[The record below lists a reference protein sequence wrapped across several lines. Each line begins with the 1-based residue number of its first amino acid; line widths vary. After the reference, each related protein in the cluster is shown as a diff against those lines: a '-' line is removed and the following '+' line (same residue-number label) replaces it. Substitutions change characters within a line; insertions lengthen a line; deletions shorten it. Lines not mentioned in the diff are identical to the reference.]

1 MEWGNVILGILVVLF
16 VVVIVFAVIL
26 AQKSKK
32 SGGPGGIKGA
42 EMEARKDL
50 DMNKEGM
57 VMGPNG
63 RMELRGWQQMYLQQ
77 RGKIRND
84 SAGYGAQRQPHPYDV
99 AVHDA
104 RLKTFNARD
113 HGRAAASVMTP
124 QRLAAAELT
133 AWGDDSEQPGSGY
146 ERFTPQIG
154 GPAPPKREENWNE
167 LVTNLAIDPRT
178 REQHKQWVNEVGPYS
193 QGSFSPDNLDE
204 AVAVNAAHGQGIYA
218 FRRNAV
224 AQGPCTLQITEA
236 DAKLYDKE
244 FAPVSFNDRGQP
256 PIDLIT

>member
-1 MEWGNVILGILVVLF
+1 MEWGNFIIGVVVVLF
-16 VVVIVFAVIL
+16 LILIVFAVL
-26 AQKSKK
+26 MSRKSKK
-32 SGGPGGIKGA
+32 AGGPGGIKGA
-42 EMEARKDL
+42 EMEAK
-50 DMNKEGM
+50 KEFEKENM
-57 VMGPNG
+57 VMGPDG

-104 RLKTFNARD
+104 RTSTFNARE
-113 HGRAAASVMTP
+113 HGRAPASVMTP

-133 AWGDDSEQPGSGY
+133 AWGDDSDKPGSGY
-146 ERFTPQIG
+146 ERFTPQLG
-154 GPAPPKREENWNE
+154 APAPAKHERNWNE
-167 LVTNLAIDPRT
+167 LVTDLAIDPRT
-178 REQHKQWVNEVGPYS
+178 REQHKQWVNEVGPFS
-193 QGSFSPDNLDE
+193 QGSFSVDNLDE